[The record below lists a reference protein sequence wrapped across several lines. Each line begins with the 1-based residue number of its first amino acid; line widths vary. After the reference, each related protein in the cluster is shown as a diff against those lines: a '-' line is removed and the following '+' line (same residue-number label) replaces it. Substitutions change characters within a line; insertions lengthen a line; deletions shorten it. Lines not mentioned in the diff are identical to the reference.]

1 MTAPPFADQ
10 AIKGLYAY
18 KITHS
23 PLTVQCAIFFNRILD
38 KLIFPVL
45 NNISSLLDNRT
56 PAAHYRTCTFPLLSG
71 PDPHG

>member
-18 KITHS
+18 KITYS
-23 PLTVQCAIFFNRILD
+23 PPTVQCAIIFNRILD

-45 NNISSLLDNRT
+45 NNISSLLNNRT
-56 PAAHYRTCTFPLLSG
+56 LVVHYRTYTFPLLSD
-71 PDPHG
+71 PDPLG